1 MPRREETA
9 RHRAAHDLAKAQE
22 RAADGPPDKLRS
34 DPLRRDAALTSRTER
49 LVELTER
56 RRRTSAETELP
67 LSYPTQPAAPA
78 VETPDPAEAR
88 HHALNDAP
96 LGDPAGTENAS
107 PTPSDPRVRRLG
119 APEPTA
125 AAVAGPAAATPDML
139 GTPGGRAAADPFW
152 QVWLAHRDHLRR
164 QSLRL
169 MSGNMADA
177 EDALSAAMLKASQ
190 KFADYADSIVNER
203 AWLSR
208 LLHNACMDVY
218 RMQRKQARWISEQ
231 PSEDELEASN
241 QPVVP
246 TERSPEDLALSR
258 EQLSQLQDQ
267 VVQLPASLRRPF
279 LMRFVQNLSYDEIA
293 AELKLTN
300 AAVRK
305 RIQLARE
312 RLRRGLNW

>member
-1 MPRREETA
+1 MPEERPSESGDRPAAASPRE
-9 RHRAAHDLAKAQE
+9 
-22 RAADGPPDKLRS
+22 
-34 DPLRRDAALTSRTER
+34 AALARGRER
-49 LVELTER
+49 LVDLGAR
-56 RRRTSAETELP
+56 HGRP
-67 LSYPTQPAAPA
+67 
-78 VETPDPAEAR
+78 PAER
-88 HHALNDAP
+88 HPPASEAQNSSVPLAQPRALNDTPEHGSSAP
-96 LGDPAGTENAS
+96 ADA
-107 PTPSDPRVRRLG
+107 RVRRLPPDG
-119 APEPTA
+119 PKA
-125 AAVAGPAAATPDML
+125 AGPAAL
-139 GTPGGRAAADPFW
+139 GRPAMPVAADPFW
-152 QVWLAHRDHLRR
+152 RVWLAHREHLRR

-190 KFADYADSIVNER
+190 KFAEYADSIVNER

-231 PSEDELEASN
+231 PSDEELESN
-241 QPVVP
+241 RQPLVP
-246 TERSPEDLALSR
+246 TERSPEELALGR
-258 EQLSQLQDQ
+258 EQIAQLQDQ

-279 LMRFVQNLSYDEIA
+279 LMRFVQNLSYEEIA
-293 AELKLTN
+293 AELNLTN